1 MYRFWR
7 VHILL
12 TILKGVPFLSNNEN
26 LVSEHYVL

>member
-7 VHILL
+7 VHILV
-12 TILKGVPFLSNNEN
+12 TILKSAPFLSNNEN